1 MGNLCEPIIELSIC
15 DKNIKIAENAQDL
28 TLIVSNLSGQTIKK
42 YELPSIAGGI
52 SLTDVEILEF
62 ATTAHTFKLQLKY
75 ADNTPASFQYI
86 DCQGNEMESEIIRVR
101 FSDCGDINDVLNE
114 IC

>member
-1 MGNLCEPIIELSIC
+1 MALCEPIIELSIC
-15 DKNIKIAENAQDL
+15 DKNVKIAENIQDL
-28 TLIVSNLSGQTIKK
+28 TLIVHKGNERKRN
-42 YELPSIAGGI
+42 YELPSVAGNI
-52 SLTDVEILEF
+52 VLTDVEILDF

-86 DCQGNEMESEIIRVR
+86 DCQGNEMESEVIRVR
-101 FSDCGDINDVLNE
+101 FIECGELNDVLNE

>member
-15 DKNIKIAENAQDL
+15 DKNVKIAENAQDL
-28 TLIVSNLSGQTIKK
+28 NLIVYKGNQRQCNF
-42 YELPSIAGGI
+42 ELPSVFGDIV
-52 SLTDVEILEF
+52 LTDVEILDF
-62 ATTAHTFKLQLKY
+62 ATTAHTFKLQLRY

-86 DCQGNEMESEIIRVR
+86 NCAGDLMEASVVRVR
-101 FSDCGDINDVLNE
+101 FIECGELNDVLNE